1 MVVEMMKFNVRKQ
14 KNGLKSKRRTKRKTE
29 EGWNSKQNYAQ
40 NNDSQQGKQKQCAAF
55 TLPNSRR
62 MGIQRSARGGML
74 ALLLE
79 VDCAHN
85 LYTDDL
91 SLQLL
96 LLMLGEGAS
105 SQEMTITT

>member
-1 MVVEMMKFNVRKQ
+1 MPHLHCRIHGEREFKEVIV
-14 KNGLKSKRRTKRKTE
+14 
-29 EGWNSKQNYAQ
+29 A
-40 NNDSQQGKQKQCAAF
+40 
-55 TLPNSRR
+55 
-62 MGIQRSARGGML
+62 SARGGML

-79 VDCAHN
+79 VACAHN

-105 SQEMTITT
+105 CKIRNDNHNMNFTDGFEFVKIIPAVLHF

>member
-1 MVVEMMKFNVRKQ
+1 MPRITTRSRVNKNNV
-14 KNGLKSKRRTKRKTE
+14 SH
-29 EGWNSKQNYAQ
+29 
-40 NNDSQQGKQKQCAAF
+40 
-55 TLPNSRR
+55 LPCRIH
-62 MGIQRSARGGML
+62 GEWEFKEVIVASAPGEML

-96 LLMLGEGAS
+96 FLMIGKGAS
-105 SQEMTITT
+105 CKIRNDNHYINFTDGLTF